1 MSSLAPTLQ
10 AFFIER
16 LGHQRAASPHT
27 VAAYRDTFRM
37 LLLFCQGRTGGALAG
52 LNLDDL
58 DAELVGAF
66 LDHAETGRRNSVRT
80 RNARL
85 AAIHSFFAYAAF
97 HHPEHAALIQRVL
110 AIPHKRHDRAIV
122 TFLERSELEAI
133 LAATDQTT
141 WVGRRDHALLL
152 LAAQTGLRQSE
163 LTGLR
168 CCDVHLGPAPYVR
181 CSGKGRKERCTPLTR
196 QTVQVVR
203 AWLAERSGTPNDLLF
218 PSRHSGRL
226 SPDAVQRLLH
236 NYAEFAS
243 RQKPSLA
250 EKTVTP
256 HVLRHTCAM
265 NLLKRGVDTSVIA
278 LWLGHESVQTTQIYL
293 HADMSLKE
301 RALALMAP
309 PRTKVNRYRASDP
322 LLAFLAG
329 R

>member
-10 AFFIER
+10 AFFVER
-16 LGHQRAASPHT
+16 LGQQRAASQHT

-37 LLLFCQGRTGGALAG
+37 LLSFCQARTGRAPSELR
-52 LNLDDL
+52 LDDL
-58 DAELVGAF
+58 HAELVGAF
-66 LDHAETGRRNSVRT
+66 LEHAENGRGNSVRT

-110 AIPHKRHDRAIV
+110 AIPHKRHERALV
-122 TFLERSELEAI
+122 TFLERSELEVI
-133 LAATDQTT
+133 LAAPDQAT

-163 LTGLR
+163 LTGLH
-168 CCDVHLGPAPYVR
+168 CNDVHLGPSPYVR

-196 QTVQVVR
+196 QTVQVLR
-203 AWLAERSGTPNDLLF
+203 GWLAERNGAPNDLLF
-218 PSRHSGRL
+218 PSRHSARL
-226 SPDAVQRLLH
+226 SPDAFQRLLH
-236 NYAEFAS
+236 NYAAVAS
-243 RQKPSLA
+243 RQQPSLA

-265 NLLKRGVDTSVIA
+265 NLLQRGVDTSVIA

-301 RALALMAP
+301 RALALTAP
-309 PRTKVNRYRASDP
+309 PRTKVNRYRASDA